1 MASKGTE
8 KTLQKLRESVHAGKY
23 YEAQQ
28 MYRTVAR
35 RFGLCFLQKDKNTSL
50 TPTQQIDITNK
61 RNTETLFVY
70 STMALFY
77 YYNISKMALDPI

>member
-8 KTLQKLRESVHAGKY
+8 KTLQKLREMVNAEKY

-35 RFGLCFLQKDKNTSL
+35 R
-50 TPTQQIDITNK
+50 
-61 RNTETLFVY
+61 
-70 STMALFY
+70 
-77 YYNISKMALDPI
+77 